1 MNRIRLIL
9 HIAALLDLL
18 VVAGFWALNGAHTG
32 WSMNRVPVTMIDEI
46 TQIEYITYEERFVP
60 GLDILAL
67 GVGFAA
73 LIFSLTFLP
82 AFKPKPKS

>member
-1 MNRIRLIL
+1 
-9 HIAALLDLL
+9 
-18 VVAGFWALNGAHTG
+18 
-32 WSMNRVPVTMIDEI
+32 MNRVPVTMIDEI